1 MRKAELT
8 ENNELPLVFC
18 EQKTELFF
26 LGLQTVVFER
36 QKFLNVESYQCQ
48 KSVGKNL
55 FI

>member
-18 EQKTELFF
+18 KQKTEVFF
-26 LGLQTVVFER
+26 LGQQTVTFEG

-48 KSVGKNL
+48 KSAGKNL